1 MTKTKLAETP
11 KGTPRKTAKYYET
24 KIELLEEENA
34 ILKNAVEELKSEL
47 DKARKSIEGLEE
59 DLSGTWDICTKI
71 ENAYIKARTVTNI
84 PGNIEGLVFELL
96 KTRFLLWGEKSN
108 GSKEIYEIDP
118 DKDDTGILTILPPA
132 ETFRQGRQRK
142 DAPKG
147 RPKEQTRRN

>member
-34 ILKNAVEELKSEL
+34 ILRQAVEELKSEL
-47 DKARKSIEGLEE
+47 EKARKSIEVLEE
-59 DLSGTWDICTKI
+59 DLKDTWNLYSNLKKV
-71 ENAYIKARTVTNI
+71 YIKARTVTNI

-118 DKDDTGILTILPPA
+118 EKDETGILTILPPV

-142 DAPKG
+142 DAPK
-147 RPKEQTRRN
+147 EQRRRN